1 MFVRGSRQR
10 LEAVQDGRCHLAAMS
25 AFAAAE
31 LCGPTDQVVVEL
43 PPLTYNTGHR
53 VFYKPTADDD
63 PQPLRVIIDRHS
75 ADQQLLTAMEFA
87 GTDVRLIPAM
97 GAQIARML
105 AEGLGD
111 AAVWTIDEMR
121 VRWPEG
127 VLDRPLSPAVREQ
140 LGDRDT
146 RAVLIGRA
154 AEAAVLGAITAPV
167 DGDEVER
174 IQLDV
179 MAGGSCPNTEQRG
192 KRRTWSDERDRRGP
206 TPVDVRDGGHDPPV
220 RAARHRAVPPRQ
232 HPWLSA
238 PVPGRGGDRGRR
250 DGRARAGRLHRQH
263 APRPRPRDREGPRP
277 EAHDGRALRQG
288 DRLLPT
294 AAADRCTS
302 PVARSGTSGR
312 TVSSAA
318 GSAIAAGAA
327 LAIKQRGGSEVV
339 VAFCSDGSS
348 ANGIWH
354 ESLNLAA
361 IWDLP
366 VIFVLE
372 NNQYAVSTPIRDSAR
387 VEHLSPARGRL
398 RDARRDGRRE
408 RRRDR
413 LRRDAGADPPG
424 PRRRGTVALEC
435 MTYRHGGHHVNDP
448 GLYLP
453 GRGAGDAG
461 RPTIR

>member
-1 MFVRGSRQR
+1 VPIHVHRTPLDRVAKGTPAGYDGLMFAIRERGRPAAVADLVPVLARQLLTAAAPPSRLPTVRELARQQHSSLSSIHFAISRLEETGAVEIESRGRSGAFMIGRSLSRLWAAAESGRPLVIALPLASSPRYEALATAIKQILTRESLEVFLVFVRGSRQR

-179 MAGGSCPNTEQRG
+179 MAGR
-192 KRRTWSDERDRRGP
+192 
-206 TPVDVRDGGHDPPV
+206 V
-220 RAARHRAVPPRQ
+220 VP
-232 HPWLSA
+232 
-238 PVPGRGGDRGRR
+238 
-250 DGRARAGRLHRQH
+250 
-263 APRPRPRDREGPRP
+263 E
-277 EAHDGRALRQG
+277 
-288 DRLLPT
+288 
-294 AAADRCTS
+294 
-302 PVARSGTSGR
+302 
-312 TVSSAA
+312 
-318 GSAIAAGAA
+318 
-327 LAIKQRGGSEVV
+327 
-339 VAFCSDGSS
+339 
-348 ANGIWH
+348 
-354 ESLNLAA
+354 
-361 IWDLP
+361 
-366 VIFVLE
+366 
-372 NNQYAVSTPIRDSAR
+372 Y
-387 VEHLSPARGRL
+387 
-398 RDARRDGRRE
+398 
-408 RRRDR
+408 
-413 LRRDAGADPPG
+413 
-424 PRRRGTVALEC
+424 
-435 MTYRHGGHHVNDP
+435 
-448 GLYLP
+448 
-453 GRGAGDAG
+453 
-461 RPTIR
+461 